1 MEEEDRRG
9 WKMRCEQQTMT
20 REVFLVLGN
29 TVTLHLSPFLST
41 FSTAYTS
48 VFPIFVMS
56 LFPHALLFV
65 YLQYERHNTPITHTN
80 SRFCVSYCA
89 AKLIDRSELAE
100 EDEQSLRNEVA
111 ILKLLK
117 HKNIVTCIDFYAEDK
132 TYYLVL
138 EYMEGGELF
147 DRIVKKSF
155 YNERE
160 ARDVVFTLL
169 SAIEYCHSHN
179 IVHRYTYIHACI
191 HTK

>member
-1 MEEEDRRG
+1 M
-9 WKMRCEQQTMT
+9 
-20 REVFLVLGN
+20 
-29 TVTLHLSPFLST
+29 
-41 FSTAYTS
+41 Y
-48 VFPIFVMS
+48 FVAN
-56 LFPHALLFV
+56 LLQHVRYYALYYV
-65 YLQYERHNTPITHTN
+65 QYVHTYQHTHTHI
-80 SRFCVSYCA
+80 SQSA

-117 HKNIVTCIDFYAEDK
+117 HRNIVTCIDFYAEDK

-169 SAIEYCHSHN
+169 SAIEYCHSHD
-179 IVHRYTYIHACI
+179 IVHRYTHTLARTCI
-191 HTK
+191 HIYTHIHTVHTCVHAYTHTYICT